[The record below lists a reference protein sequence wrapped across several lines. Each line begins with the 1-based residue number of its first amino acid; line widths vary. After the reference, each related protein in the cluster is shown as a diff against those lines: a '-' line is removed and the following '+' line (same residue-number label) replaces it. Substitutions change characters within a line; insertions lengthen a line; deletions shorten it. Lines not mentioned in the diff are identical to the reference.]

1 MYFIGTTLT
10 VVSLDWLNWFFF
22 FNLEREVFSL
32 FWFVFLLPILMLLLL
47 LLLYQSIIF
56 ILGLTWNFVWRRTRI
71 KYYKKSF
78 NCFLFKKFSSCF
90 CFEKCLSLCLNLS
103 IFSQLLSP
111 STWMSLLSGIN
122 RLENSIVQ

>member
-90 CFEKCLSLCLNLS
+90 CFEKCLSLCLNLP